1 MRLCEAIELFK
12 DHQKDNAKEKTQKS
26 YSYLFRNLETLLDDG
41 VLEAMS
47 PQDLYQFLV
56 ILTEGRARS
65 TARLR
70 YAQLKSFFLCAE
82 LHKKNNADTIVMR
95 RKGSETPA

>member
-56 ILTEGRARS
+56 ILTEGGQSLQRFPS
-65 TARLR
+65 LEDLSSSQGQTAGDHR
-70 YAQLKSFFLCAE
+70 QG
-82 LHKKNNADTIVMR
+82 
-95 RKGSETPA
+95 GSR